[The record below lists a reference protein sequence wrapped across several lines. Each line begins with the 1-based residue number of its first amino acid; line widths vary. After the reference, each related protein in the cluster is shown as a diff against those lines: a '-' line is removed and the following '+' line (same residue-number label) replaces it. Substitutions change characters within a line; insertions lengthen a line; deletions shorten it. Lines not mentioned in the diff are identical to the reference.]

1 VKITS
6 REDAIEF
13 RKLRDHIGVISA
25 NDKLTSAEI
34 EYIDGITAIMCTI
47 LHCNGYGVDIGRE
60 TVAWDPEDGAGGWK
74 GYL

>member
-1 VKITS
+1 MKLTS

-13 RKLRDHIGVISA
+13 RKLRDHIGVVSA

-34 EYIDGITAIMCTI
+34 EYIDGITAIMSTI
-47 LHCNGYGVDIGRE
+47 LHSNGYAVDIGRE
-60 TVAWDPEDGAGGWK
+60 HTAWDPDDGAGGWK